1 MALLKPISIVSVK
14 LPESQKVYMR
24 RHNEELER
32 RMKEVKLPQ
41 AFQQTEDVTQ
51 SKLDREES
59 KKLVKALLLLLT

>member
-1 MALLKPISIVSVK
+1 
-14 LPESQKVYMR
+14 MR
-24 RHNEELER
+24 HHNEELER
-32 RMKEVKLPQ
+32 RMKEVKLSQ